1 MCSIWQ
7 NQVCPWSIWNG
18 CGRWNRSGAW
28 KQAAKKTQK
37 KRYFWETG
45 KELKQECSEFRN
57 RKEKMDVEARI
68 YLPEKPL
75 ENVWGYGEVTVE
87 RLFTFQVR
95 VLKHRKEN
103 GEEVSFVS
111 FPRRKVQGRWEDAVH
126 PSQELRERIA
136 EVVNQEIRKE
146 IIKDLELPE
155 IVVQSMSLFPVQPKK
170 TVSIVGIATVEVCGL
185 TIKGVTVKQGQDGL
199 FCNLPQYYSEK
210 EGYRDVIRPTSKR
223 IREAISETVLQEY
236 QVQKQRVEM
245 I

>member
-1 MCSIWQ
+1 
-7 NQVCPWSIWNG
+7 
-18 CGRWNRSGAW
+18 
-28 KQAAKKTQK
+28 
-37 KRYFWETG
+37 
-45 KELKQECSEFRN
+45 
-57 RKEKMDVEARI
+57 MDVEARI

-155 IVVQSMSLFPVQPKK
+155 IVVQSEPVSGAAQKDSK
-170 TVSIVGIATVEVCGL
+170 HRRDCNGR
-185 TIKGVTVKQGQDGL
+185 GVWSD
-199 FCNLPQYYSEK
+199 N
-210 EGYRDVIRPTSKR
+210 
-223 IREAISETVLQEY
+223 
-236 QVQKQRVEM
+236 
-245 I
+245 

>member
-1 MCSIWQ
+1 MGIWGSHGGTIIYISSSS
-7 NQVCPWSIWNG
+7 V
-18 CGRWNRSGAW
+18 
-28 KQAAKKTQK
+28 KT
-37 KRYFWETG
+37 
-45 KELKQECSEFRN
+45 SER
-57 RKEKMDVEARI
+57 E
-68 YLPEKPL
+68 
-75 ENVWGYGEVTVE
+75 W
-87 RLFTFQVR
+87 
-95 VLKHRKEN
+95 
-103 GEEVSFVS
+103 EEVSFVS
-111 FPRRKVQGRWEDAVH
+111 FPRRKVQGRWEDVVH

>member
-1 MCSIWQ
+1 
-7 NQVCPWSIWNG
+7 
-18 CGRWNRSGAW
+18 
-28 KQAAKKTQK
+28 
-37 KRYFWETG
+37 
-45 KELKQECSEFRN
+45 
-57 RKEKMDVEARI
+57 MDVEARI

-95 VLKHRKEN
+95 VLKHQKEN

-111 FPRRKVQGRWEDAVH
+111 FPRRKVQGRWEDVVH

-136 EVVNQEIRKE
+136 EVVNREIRKE

-210 EGYRDVIRPTSKR
+210 DGYRDVVRPTSKR
-223 IREAISETVLQEY
+223 IREAISEAVLQEY
-236 QVQKQRVEM
+236 KAQKYRRWKT
-245 I
+245 

>member
-1 MCSIWQ
+1 
-7 NQVCPWSIWNG
+7 
-18 CGRWNRSGAW
+18 
-28 KQAAKKTQK
+28 
-37 KRYFWETG
+37 
-45 KELKQECSEFRN
+45 
-57 RKEKMDVEARI
+57 MDVEARI

-95 VLKHRKEN
+95 VLKHQKEN

-111 FPRRKVQGRWEDAVH
+111 FPRRKVQGRWEDVVH

-136 EVVNQEIRKE
+136 EVVNREIRKE

-210 EGYRDVIRPTSKR
+210 DGYRDVVRPTSKR
-223 IREAISETVLQEY
+223 IREAISEAVLQEY
-236 QVQKQRVEM
+236 KVQKNRRWKTWQSYNSN
-245 I
+245 

>member
-1 MCSIWQ
+1 
-7 NQVCPWSIWNG
+7 
-18 CGRWNRSGAW
+18 
-28 KQAAKKTQK
+28 
-37 KRYFWETG
+37 
-45 KELKQECSEFRN
+45 
-57 RKEKMDVEARI
+57 MDVEARI

-155 IVVQSMSLFPVQPKK
+155 
-170 TVSIVGIATVEVCGL
+170 VCGL